1 MSDLPVQGLL
11 QQLNARPVSG
21 EHLEVLGKHAADLW
35 SAGAHKT
42 LTEAVT
48 ETVKHAGLGPEQ
60 VRRVIEF
67 TNTHAYLT
75 EFKKEGAPHKVI
87 DFGPG
92 GPADPSEI
100 LKDLNDGGGGSV
112 FDRGTLDYQD
122 PPKESKVASVRAELE
137 LTELFGTEA
146 PLPFESPLGE
156 AMEVRDK
163 LASTNDH
170 LHAQV
175 SGLEIAYA
183 DLADRVYQG
192 VKQAALSG
200 VPLSDV
206 VQAWQE
212 VSPSDDHIKLA
223 FELFSPRLL
232 REGVFSSLDQMMGSV
247 EKTASVGIVNT
258 EHPLVTD
265 FGEMCTVLSK
275 LAELRAARDE
285 VRESL
290 GPINAFLKEAVGG
303 AVGAVLRGAERVSV
317 PVGKAAKYL
326 GDKAGGPGVGNAASW
341 VAEKGVRFA
350 PHMAAAAGANEVRRR
365 MQYGPVAGRV
375 SHAVLK
381 QVPRTQQYQQHNYDI
396 ATGQS

>member
-122 PPKESKVASVRAELE
+122 PPKESKVASARAEQE

-163 LASTNDH
+163 LASANDH

-200 VPLSDV
+200 VSLSDV
-206 VQAWQE
+206 MQAWQE

-232 REGVFSSLDQMMGSV
+232 REGVFASLDQMLGSV
-247 EKTASVGIVNT
+247 EKTASVGVVNT

-265 FGEMCTVLSK
+265 FSEMCEVLSK
-275 LAELRAARDE
+275 LAELRAAREE

-290 GPINAFLKEAVGG
+290 GSITAFLKEA
-303 AVGAVLRGAERVSV
+303 
-317 PVGKAAKYL
+317 
-326 GDKAGGPGVGNAASW
+326 AGGVIRTVLNAA
-341 VAEKGVRFA
+341 EKASKPAGAAAQWAGEHAAGQGAGNIAGKVVSTGVKYA
-350 PHMAAAAGANEVRRR
+350 PHAAALLGANEVRRR

-375 SHAVLK
+375 TNAVLK
-381 QVPRTQQYQQHNYDI
+381 QIPMTPQYQQHNYDI
-396 ATGQS
+396 ATGQG